1 MHLRFARTLS
11 AQDGDRLLAGLL
23 LLTRFNKPGVA
34 QVLTVPA
41 GERLVLDDLGVHDH
55 LDEHIKEGDNLELL
69 KLIGLMLDSRVVMG
83 QISRNSLFLQACPEG
98 RV

>member
-1 MHLRFARTLS
+1 MKTL
-11 AQDGDRLLAGLL
+11 LTWLL
-23 LLTRFNKPGVA
+23 LFTRIDKVGVA
-34 QVLTVPA
+34 DVATVPA
-41 GERLVLDDLGVHDH
+41 GERPVLDDLGVHYH
-55 LDEHIKEGDNLELL
+55 LDEHLKEGDNLELL